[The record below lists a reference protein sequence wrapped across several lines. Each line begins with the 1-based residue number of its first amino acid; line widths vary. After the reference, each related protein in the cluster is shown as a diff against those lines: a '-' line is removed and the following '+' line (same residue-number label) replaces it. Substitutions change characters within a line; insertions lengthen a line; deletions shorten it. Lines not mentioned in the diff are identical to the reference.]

1 MPLIW
6 VQLQQLRTL
15 NLESARTYRGTKFST
30 TLKYYTFLKNTSTRN
45 KFYEFDRKANLAKFK
60 FS

>member
-30 TLKYYTFLKNTSTRN
+30 TLKYYTLNTSTRN